1 MFFDFFHYVS
11 DLESMLTLKKIKK
24 PCFFVFWLYIL
35 RLSCKKQKNTQG
47 FFNFSDFKTKKQK
60 SLKENQKKQ
69 TWAPDQKFC

>member
-24 PCFFVFWLYIL
+24 PCFFCFLAIHF
-35 RLSCKKQKNTQG
+35 KTIMQKTKNTQG
-47 FFNFSDFKTKKQK
+47 FFNFSDFKTKNKK

-69 TWAPDQKFC
+69 T